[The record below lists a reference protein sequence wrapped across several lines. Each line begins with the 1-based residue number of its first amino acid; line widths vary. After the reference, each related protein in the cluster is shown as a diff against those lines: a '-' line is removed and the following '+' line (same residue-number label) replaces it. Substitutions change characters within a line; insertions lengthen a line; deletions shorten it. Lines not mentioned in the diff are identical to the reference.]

1 MDDNLYIQRL
11 ENSGWTTIR
20 CIGEG
25 MLTLNGSDI
34 TRAMQELARVSG
46 GKRVR
51 AVDGNDRLV
60 DML

>member
-11 ENSGWTTIR
+11 ENSGWTTLR

-25 MLTLNGSDI
+25 MITLNGSDI
-34 TRAMQELARVSG
+34 TRAMQELQRQSG
-46 GKRVR
+46 GKRIR
-51 AVDGNDRLV
+51 AVDGNGRLI